1 MRLKSNQLITI
12 ILGSF
17 VLLFFCGCVPRQKQ
31 LSMQDELQLETKM
44 KELLFSSVMLMRQEN
59 KTALDGAEANLALAR
74 ELNPRD
80 PRVADGLGCVFFR
93 KKDYDSAKY
102 FFKEAL
108 QLDPNY
114 DRAYAHLAMLAENDG
129 NYEAAYFLVSK
140 AVQMN
145 PLNYRSRNNMAALL
159 INHFNSEEN
168 LKVAYQEL
176 LKTYQSGKG
185 SGDIPVYNLMLLSDR
200 SGQ

>member
-1 MRLKSNQLITI
+1 MRSR
-12 ILGSF
+12 SF
-17 VLLFFCGCVPRQKQ
+17 KINTRFLLLCLLLFSSCGPRQKQ
-31 LSMQDELQLETKM
+31 ISIQDELHLETKM
-44 KELLFSSVMLMRQEN
+44 KELLFESVMLMRQDNQE
-59 KTALDGAEANLALAR
+59 ALDGAEASLALAR

-93 KKDYDSAKY
+93 KKDYESAKY

-114 DRAYAHLAMLAENDG
+114 DRAYAHLALLAERDG
-129 NYEAAYFLVSK
+129 NYEVAYYLVSK

-159 INHFNSEEN
+159 INHFDSEDN

-200 SGQ
+200 GVK